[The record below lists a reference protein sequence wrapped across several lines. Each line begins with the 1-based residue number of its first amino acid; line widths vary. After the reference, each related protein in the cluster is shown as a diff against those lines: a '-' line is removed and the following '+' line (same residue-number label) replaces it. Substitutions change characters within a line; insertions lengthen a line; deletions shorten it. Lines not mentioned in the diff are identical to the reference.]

1 MEWIYFFL
9 AILAG
14 SLIPIQTSANTQLS
28 KIVGGLY
35 PATLIVFAVALIL
48 ILAVLLIT
56 RSTMPNYSQIQT
68 VPLYGWLGGVI
79 AVIYILALTFLAPKL
94 GIGIVTVLVVSGQ
107 CISITI
113 IEHFGLFGFAVKPIN
128 ILRIV
133 GVISL
138 VLGVYLIRKH

>member
-1 MEWIYFFL
+1 L

-14 SLIPIQTSANTQLS
+14 SLIPVQTSANAQLS
-28 KIVGGLY
+28 KVVGGLY
-35 PATLIVFAVALIL
+35 PATLIVFAVALTL
-48 ILAVLLIT
+48 IIAVLLVS
-56 RSTMPNYSQIQT
+56 RSSFPNYSQISS
-68 VPLYGWLGGVI
+68 VPLYGWLGGII

-113 IEHFGLFGFAVKPIN
+113 IEHFGLFGFQVKPIN
-128 ILRIV
+128 LFRIV
-133 GVISL
+133 GILSL